1 MYVPEMQQIWT
12 LSKNRRNVRFAIPPI
27 PLAGLPE
34 PLKLFLDFD
43 AKSVDELIE
52 RLTVLRAQMLPP
64 PPKPRKRNSA
74 EA

>member
-1 MYVPEMQQIWT
+1 
-12 LSKNRRNVRFAIPPI
+12 
-27 PLAGLPE
+27 LAGLPE

-64 PPKPRKRNSA
+64 PPKPGKRN
-74 EA
+74 